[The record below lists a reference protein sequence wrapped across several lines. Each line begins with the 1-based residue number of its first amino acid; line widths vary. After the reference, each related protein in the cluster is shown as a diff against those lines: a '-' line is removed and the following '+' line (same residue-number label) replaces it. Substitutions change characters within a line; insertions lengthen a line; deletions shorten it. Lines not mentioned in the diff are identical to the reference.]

1 MKSNSVIIVR
11 VVGEIGIDKYANGY
25 TLDGKPIKR
34 SFYNG
39 RLCYNY
45 KGVRVGYATLKK
57 SQQVRIEIKNNYPF

>member
-1 MKSNSVIIVR
+1 MKLDSVILVR
-11 VVGEIGIDKYANGY
+11 VVGEIGIDRYANGY
-25 TLDGKPIKR
+25 TLNGKPIKR

-57 SQQVRIEIKNNYPF
+57 SKPVRIEIKQDCPF

>member
-1 MKSNSVIIVR
+1 MKTDSVILVR

-34 SFYNG
+34 AFYNG

-45 KGVRVGYATLKK
+45 KGVRVGYSTLKK
-57 SQQVRIEIKNNYPF
+57 SEPVKIEIKQDCPF